1 MGVKVLFG
9 QVDPTPLREGL
20 NIVLNPLYDVVV
32 MDGRVGKHSAK
43 YDAASK
49 DLQAVHV
56 EMVLNYR
63 LHPDRAPE
71 VYKSIGLEYSA
82 VIIDP
87 AAQEVLK
94 ANTATHNAAEILLR
108 RPAIKADIQRD
119 LTVWLAKYGVEL
131 KEASLA
137 NIRFDQN
144 YEKAIEAKQIEEQKA
159 EQKRYE
165 LIQAQRQ
172 AEIIAAA
179 AKGRGDAA
187 REEAK
192 GVAEATRIKGDAE
205 ATYNARVSASLT
217 QTAHPAAV
225 PLEVGRAPA
234 AVHVRRQRGAVRPA
248 PGRRGRGRAMGRGG
262 SLAHAGTAGPA
273 LRRAWPLWVVVDRR
287 VLADGWASSGPRS
300 GPPTSIARSRSDLRQ
315 FLYFAPHVRRDADR
329 HADAAPRHVRRPGAA
344 LAEARGARRVR
355 LRLRPAPGGGRRPPW
370 DSRFLVWARPDR
382 GADLPGH
389 DAGPAPADSLTW
401 LARFGGLLLVL
412 GGVPGVLGM
421 VVGLLTGG
429 SKERGSS

>member
-1 MGVKVLFG
+1 MSKLVLAGLVLLVGLGLHGMLRRRADALPPGLRTFGPRLVLLLALGVPALILLFSVFRVIPAGHVGVKVLFG

-20 NIVLNPLYDVVV
+20 NVVFNPLYDIVV
-32 MDGRVGKHSAK
+32 MDGRVGKHAAR

-63 LHPDRAPE
+63 LAPDRAPD
-71 VYKSIGLEYSA
+71 VYRSIGLDYA
-82 VIIDP
+82 TVIIDP

-119 LTVWLAKYGVEL
+119 LTLWLAKYGVEL

-137 NIRFDQN
+137 NIRFDQA

-217 QTAHPAAV
+217 PTLIQQQYLLKWDGRLPQYTFGGNAL
-225 PLEVGRAPA
+225 PLV
-234 AVHVRRQRGAVRPA
+234 Q
-248 PGRRGRGRAMGRGG
+248 
-262 SLAHAGTAGPA
+262 L
-273 LRRAWPLWVVVDRR
+273 
-287 VLADGWASSGPRS
+287 
-300 GPPTSIARSRSDLRQ
+300 
-315 FLYFAPHVRRDADR
+315 
-329 HADAAPRHVRRPGAA
+329 
-344 LAEARGARRVR
+344 
-355 LRLRPAPGGGRRPPW
+355 PGGGGGGAGDGTRR
-370 DSRFLVWARPDR
+370 
-382 GADLPGH
+382 
-389 DAGPAPADSLTW
+389 
-401 LARFGGLLLVL
+401 
-412 GGVPGVLGM
+412 
-421 VVGLLTGG
+421 
-429 SKERGSS
+429 